1 MYYLG
6 IWIFFLSIETGN
18 ADQIFF
24 LFCLLVKQ
32 QDSAAAT
39 YNFAGYFT
47 YYAEGSKIRRILT
60 KNQCFSVKWNNNLV
74 TSKEK

>member
-1 MYYLG
+1 M
-6 IWIFFLSIETGN
+6 ETGN
-18 ADQIFF
+18 ADHIFF
-24 LFCLLVKQ
+24 LSCLLVRQ

-47 YYAEGSKIRRILT
+47 YYAQGSKIRRIVT